1 MSNSSMFTMAM
12 YRPHP
17 GKEGELAEIVKGHVP
32 MLREEGLITD
42 FTPVTLQ
49 SLDGTLIEIFEW
61 LSEEAKDKAHTS
73 PKVWPIWENMMK
85 VAELV
90 SLSSLPEADKPFPN
104 FKRVTL

>member
-1 MSNSSMFTMAM
+1 MSNSCMFTMAM

-17 GKEGELAEIVKGHVP
+17 GKEDELAEIVKEHVP

-49 SLDGTLIEIFEW
+49 SADGTLIEIFEW

-73 PKVWPIWENMMK
+73 PKVWPLWEKMMK

>member
-1 MSNSSMFTMAM
+1 MSKDTS
-12 YRPHP
+12 R
-17 GKEGELAEIVKGHVP
+17 
-32 MLREEGLITD
+32 ITD

-49 SLDGTLIEIFEW
+49 SVDGTLIEIFEW